1 MTMQKTMPSDQWIQ
15 TLENLLKP
23 GKGLWMQYQV
33 PRSATDE
40 GAGVA
45 LILKSL
51 LRHAPDV
58 ILLGEVREA
67 MICRQMEALSASVHR
82 GGV

>member
-1 MTMQKTMPSDQWIQ
+1 MTMKQTMLSDQWIQ
-15 TLENLLKP
+15 TIENP
-23 GKGLWMQYQV
+23 MEHSKGLWMQYQV

-45 LILKSL
+45 LILKEL
-51 LRHAPDV
+51 LRKAPDV
-58 ILLGEVREA
+58 ILLGEVRETA
-67 MICRQMEALSASVHR
+67 ICRQMAALSVSAHG

>member
-15 TLENLLKP
+15 ALENLLKP

-33 PRSATDE
+33 PRSAVDE
-40 GAGVA
+40 GDGATE
-45 LILKSL
+45 ILKGL
-51 LRHAPDV
+51 LRKALDV
-58 ILLGEVREA
+58 IQLGEVREA
-67 MICRQMEALSASVHR
+67 LICRQMEALSASVHR

>member
-15 TLENLLKP
+15 ALENPLEY

-33 PRSATDE
+33 PRSAADE
-40 GAGVA
+40 GAEAA
-45 LILKSL
+45 LILKEL
-51 LRHAPDV
+51 LRHVPD
-58 ILLGEVREA
+58 ISLLGEVREKA
-67 MICRQMEALSASVHR
+67 IGRQMAALSVSAHG

>member
-1 MTMQKTMPSDQWIQ
+1 MTMKQTMPSDQWIQ

-33 PRSATDE
+33 PRSAVDE
-40 GAGVA
+40 GDGATE
-45 LILKSL
+45 ILKGL
-51 LRHAPDV
+51 LRKAPDV
-58 ILLGEVREA
+58 IQLGEVREA

>member
-1 MTMQKTMPSDQWIQ
+1 MTMKQTMLSDQWIQ

-33 PRSATDE
+33 PRSAADE
-40 GAGVA
+40 GAEAA
-45 LILKSL
+45 LILKEL
-51 LRHAPDV
+51 LRKAPDV
-58 ILLGEVREA
+58 IQLGEVRETV
-67 MICRQMEALSASVHR
+67 IGRQMEALSVSAHR

>member
-15 TLENLLKP
+15 ALENPLEY

-33 PRSATDE
+33 PRSAADE
-40 GAGVA
+40 GTEAA
-45 LILKSL
+45 LILKGL
-51 LRHAPDV
+51 LRKAPDV
-58 ILLGEVREA
+58 ILLGEVHETA
-67 MICRQMEALSASVHR
+67 ICRQMAGLSVSVHR

>member
-15 TLENLLKP
+15 ALENPLEY

-33 PRSATDE
+33 PRSAADE
-40 GAGVA
+40 GAEAA
-45 LILKSL
+45 LILKEL
-51 LRHAPDV
+51 LRKAPDV
-58 ILLGEVREA
+58 IQLGEVRETV
-67 MICRQMEALSASVHR
+67 ICRQMAALSVSAHG

>member
-15 TLENLLKP
+15 ALENPLEY
-23 GKGLWMQYQV
+23 GKGLWMQYPV

-40 GAGVA
+40 GAEAV
-45 LILKSL
+45 LILKGL
-51 LRHAPDV
+51 LRKAPDV
-58 ILLGEVREA
+58 ILLGEVRETA
-67 MICRQMEALSASVHR
+67 IYRQMAAQSASAHR

>member
-15 TLENLLKP
+15 ALENLLKP

-33 PRSATDE
+33 PRSAVDE
-40 GAGVA
+40 GDGATE
-45 LILKSL
+45 ILKGL
-51 LRHAPDV
+51 LRKAPDV
-58 ILLGEVREA
+58 IQLGEVREA
-67 MICRQMEALSASVHR
+67 LICRQMEALSASVHR